1 VRRRGQALVELAVSL
16 PVLLLLALGAVQFVQ
31 LALTR
36 AGLDAATAAAAA
48 AAARAPSADAAVQ
61 AGRAAFSGVVAGY
74 GLGQSATVT
83 VATGDF
89 RRGGTVIVSARANVN
104 LGFSG
109 IPALGRA
116 WALSSSTAARIEDW
130 RSRPGGP

>member
-1 VRRRGQALVELAVSL
+1 MVELAVSL
-16 PVLLLLALGAVQFVQ
+16 PVLLLLALGAAQFVR

-48 AAARAPSADAAVQ
+48 AAARAPSAAGAAL
-61 AGRAAFSGVVAGY
+61 AGRAAFDGVAAGY
-74 GLGQSATVT
+74 GLDRSTTVT
-83 VATGDF
+83 VAVGEF
-89 RRGGTVIVSARANVN
+89 PRGGTVTVSARTGVS

-116 WALSSSTAARIEDW
+116 WTLSSSATARIEDW
-130 RSRPGGP
+130 RSRPTIP

>member
-16 PVLLLLALGAVQFVQ
+16 PVLLLLALGASQFVE

-48 AAARAPSADAAVQ
+48 AAARAPSAGAAVQ
-61 AGRAAFSGVVAGY
+61 SGRAAFGGVGAGY
-74 GLGQSATVT
+74 GIGRSAAVT

-89 RRGGTVIVSARANVN
+89 RRGGTVTVSARARVN

-109 IPALGRA
+109 IPALGLA
-116 WALSSSTAARIEDW
+116 WNLTSSAAARIEDW
-130 RSRPGGP
+130 RSRPAGQ